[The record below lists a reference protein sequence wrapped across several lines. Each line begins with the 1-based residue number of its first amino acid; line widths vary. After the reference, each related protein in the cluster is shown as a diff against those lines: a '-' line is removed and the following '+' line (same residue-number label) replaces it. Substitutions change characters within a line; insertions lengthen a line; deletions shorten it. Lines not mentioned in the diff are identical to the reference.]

1 MAAKKRKNLTGIT
14 RTRLLV
20 LFVLIALCFTVL
32 AVRLGYHMIIMGD
45 EYSQQATIQQTSDKI
60 VSAARGSI
68 LDRNGGELA
77 ISATANTIWLRPYE
91 ITGNGKTD
99 EEKEANLVY
108 ECKTLADILELEY
121 NFVYETATSEKR
133 LVKLA
138 KNVSTATADIIR
150 GEKLKGIEII
160 EDAKRY
166 YPLGSFA
173 SQILGSTT
181 DDNVGLTGIES
192 YYNRYL
198 AGINGRWIMSK
209 DGSSNEIIYGM
220 DKYYSAEDGSSIVL
234 TIDENI
240 QYIVEQKI
248 QETKEKTEAA
258 RVMCML
264 QDPKTGEILAMA
276 QTDEYDPN
284 DPRKPSDPEILA
296 AFANMTEEEQLA
308 YWNKMWRC
316 FCVSDTYEPGS
327 TFKLITTSIALDA
340 GVTYLDD
347 IFYCNGKL
355 HVADWDLKCAVYPGN
370 HGKQTLVQAVGN
382 SCNPAM
388 ITLVQRLGFTK
399 YYDGLDAFCLTERTG
414 VDYPGEGY
422 NILQK
427 RSDAGPVGLAT
438 MAYGQGIAVTP
449 IGLVTAISS
458 LANDGK
464 LMQPHFVKEIRSAD
478 GETVMQIAPV
488 VKSISVS
495 EQTAQDMLGI
505 MEEVIDEGGGTNAK
519 IAGYRIGGKTGT
531 ANKPVPGGYS
541 ETDVYASFIGIAPID
556 DPKFT
561 ILVIIDTP
569 KGVISGGK
577 TAAPA
582 AREIMQE
589 VLRYMNINPNYTEQE
604 IKKLNKTRVEVPA
617 ITGYSLEDAIGILAG
632 KELEYQLSPAGEFY
646 GNLVIVDQYPKAGSE
661 VSKGTVVTLYH
672 ESTNFETELLTEDGE
687 VSD

>member
-1 MAAKKRKNLTGIT
+1 M
-14 RTRLLV
+14 
-20 LFVLIALCFTVL
+20 L
-32 AVRLGYHMIIMGD
+32 AVRLGYHVIIKGD
-45 EYSQQATIQQTSDKI
+45 EYSQMATIQQTSDQI
-60 VSAARGSI
+60 VSAGRGSI

-77 ISATANTIWLRPYE
+77 ISATANTIWLRPSD

-99 EEKEANLVY
+99 EEKEANIVY

-121 NFVYETATSEKR
+121 DFVYNAATSEKK

-138 KNVSTATADIIR
+138 KNVTTATADIIR

-166 YPLGSFA
+166 YPLGAFA
-173 SQILGSTT
+173 AQILGSTT
-181 DDNVGLTGIES
+181 DDNVGLTGLEK

-198 AGINGRWIMSK
+198 AGINGRWIKSK
-209 DGSSNEIIYGM
+209 DGSSNEIVYGT
-220 DKYYSAEDGSSIVL
+220 DKYYSAEDGGSIVL
-234 TIDENI
+234 TIDQNI

-248 QETKEKTEAA
+248 QETKINTEAE
-258 RVMCML
+258 RVMCMI

-284 DPRKPSDPEILA
+284 EPRKPSDPEMIA
-296 AFANMTEEEQLA
+296 AFVNMTEEQQVA
-308 YWNKMWRC
+308 YWNKMWRN

-347 IFYCNGKL
+347 IFYCNGKMQ
-355 HVADWDLKCAVYPGN
+355 VADWELKCAVYPRM

-388 ITLVQRLGFTK
+388 ITLVQRLGLTK
-399 YYDGLDAFCLTERTG
+399 YYNGLDAFCLTERTG

-449 IGLVTAISS
+449 ISLVTAISS

-464 LMQPHFVKEIRSAD
+464 LMQPHFVKEIRNTD
-478 GETVMQIAPV
+478 GEVIKTIDPV

-495 EQTAQDMLGI
+495 EQTAQDMLTI
-505 MEEVIDEGGGTNAK
+505 MEEVIDEGGGTTAK
-519 IAGYRIGGKTGT
+519 IPGYRIGGKTGT
-531 ANKPVPGGYS
+531 ANKPESGGYS
-541 ETDVYASFIGIAPID
+541 ETDVCASFIGIAPLD

-561 ILVIIDTP
+561 ILVIVDTP
-569 KGVISGGK
+569 RGVITGSK

-582 AREIMQE
+582 ARDIME
-589 VLRYMNINPNYTEQE
+589 SVLRYMNVTPDYTEQE
-604 IKKLNKTRVEVPA
+604 VKQLNKARVEVPA
-617 ITGYSLEDAIGILAG
+617 ITGYSLEDAISILES
-632 KELEYQLSPAGEFY
+632 KELEYQLSPAGEY
-646 GNLVIVDQYPKAGSE
+646 YENLIIVDQFPKAGSE
-661 VSKGTVVTLYH
+661 VGKGTIVTLYH
-672 ESTNFETELLTEDGE
+672 ESTNYEPEMLTENGE

>member
-1 MAAKKRKNLTGIT
+1 MADKKRKNLTGIA
-14 RTRLLV
+14 RRRLFF
-20 LFVLIALCFTVL
+20 LFAVIALIFTGL
-32 AVRLGYHMIIMGD
+32 ALRLGYHMIIKGD
-45 EYSQQATIQQTSDKI
+45 EYSQKATVQQTSDKI
-60 VSAARGSI
+60 VAAARGSI

-121 NFVYETATSEKR
+121 NYVYETATSEKR

-209 DGSSNEIIYGM
+209 DGSSNEIIYGT
-220 DKYYSAEDGSSIVL
+220 DKYYSAEDGSSVVL

-258 RVMCML
+258 RVMCMI
-264 QDPKTGEILAMA
+264 QDPKTGEILSMA

-316 FCVSDTYEPGS
+316 FCISDTYEPGS

-347 IFYCNGKL
+347 IFYCNGMI

-388 ITLVQRLGFTK
+388 VTLVQRLGLTK

-478 GETVMQIAPV
+478 GETVKEIKPV
-488 VKSISVS
+488 VKSVSVS

-505 MEEVIDEGGGTNAK
+505 MEEVIDEGGGSNAK
-519 IAGYRIGGKTGT
+519 IPGYRIGGKTGT

-589 VLRYMNINPNYTEQE
+589 VLRYMNITPNYTEQE
-604 IKKLNKTRVEVPA
+604 IKKLNKTRVEVPSL
-617 ITGYSLEDAIGILAG
+617 TGYTLEDAIGILAN

-646 GNLVIVDQYPKAGSE
+646 ENLIIVDQYPKAGSE
-661 VSKGTVVTLYH
+661 VGKGSIVTLYH
-672 ESTNFETELLTEDGE
+672 ESTNYEPEVLTEDGE